1 MFLGF
6 FGKIDLPG
14 PLAGYGEYKPGLVSF
29 FNNLLKLITLAAG
42 LFTIV
47 NFIMAGYGIMSS
59 QGDPEKLS
67 KAQSK
72 IWNSII
78 GLVIIVAS
86 FSFAAL
92 LGWLLFKNTYAILK
106 PKIYGP
112 GL

>member
-1 MFLGF
+1 MFWQV

-14 PLAGYGEYKPGLVSF
+14 PLTGYGEYKPGLINF
-29 FNNLLKLITLAAG
+29 FNNLLKLITLVAG
-42 LFTIV
+42 LFTVI

-59 QGDPEKLS
+59 QGDPEKIS

-72 IWNSII
+72 IWNSVI
-78 GLVIIVAS
+78 GMVIIVAS

-92 LGWLLFKNTYAILK
+92 LGWLLFKNTYTILK